1 MVNRKNRIAKFC
13 LITQGLHS
21 NRIHNKMQTPP
32 NQAHPTPVMV
42 QTSVSP
48 QQKILNDFQIQCMEM
63 FQTNQPARDLIK
75 DLVQTNH
82 PINGVITMTQTTK
95 SYLKYVRSHGVKM
108 EKGKPVMTYMGFD
121 QFLKTNQNMLNKQV
135 LLVLQKY
142 QRFTPEEKQ
151 TKFLFIFQVPYS
163 HNPDQSL
170 KNMAII
176 EIKLN

>member
-1 MVNRKNRIAKFC
+1 
-13 LITQGLHS
+13 
-21 NRIHNKMQTPP
+21 MQTSP
-32 NQAHPTPVMV
+32 NQTQSSVQVLPTD
-42 QTSVSP
+42 VSP

-63 FQTNQPARDLIK
+63 FQTNQPAKDLIK
-75 DLVQTNH
+75 NLVQTNQ

-95 SYLKYVRSHGVKM
+95 SYLKYMRSHGVKM
-108 EKGKPVMTYMGFD
+108 EKGKPVLTYMGFD
-121 QFLKTNQNMLNKQV
+121 QFLKSNQNMLNKQV

-163 HNPDQSL
+163 HNPEQSL

-176 EIKLN
+176 EINLN